1 VPPRVT
7 AVEPP
12 VDELLVIVICPLA
25 DPVAVGRN

>member
-25 DPVAVGRN
+25 DLVAVGRN